1 MPRTVAPGDGP
12 CPSEEQLFAYAA
24 GSGRTSDPEKLLIH
38 LDGCST
44 CRHLL
49 AEASRSLEASH
60 SPAPSPAKIRTFG
73 DGDLVV
79 DRYRIE
85 RFLAQG
91 GMGEVYVAQDLLLE
105 ETVALKTLSCTALD
119 DQRAAF
125 RCRSASGASRAS
137 PSPS

>member
-1 MPRTVAPGDGP
+1 MSRTASPAPGP
-12 CPSEEQLFAYAA
+12 CPSEEQLFAYAS
-24 GSGRTSDPEKLLIH
+24 GSGRMRDPEKLLIH

-49 AEASRSLEASH
+49 AEASRSLEATS
-60 SPAPSPAKIRTFG
+60 SPPATPAKIRTFG

-91 GMGEVYVAQDLLLE
+91 GMGEVYLAQDL
-105 ETVALKTLSCTALD
+105 
-119 DQRAAF
+119 
-125 RCRSASGASRAS
+125 
-137 PSPS
+137 